1 MAYGKI
7 VNWFWSCHELVV
19 QVALAVAQAMAAM
32 DVSELVVCV
41 A

>member
-19 QVALAVAQAMAAM
+19 KVVVQAMAAMAAM
-32 DVSELVVCV
+32 DVSEFVVCV